1 MESSDLL
8 GRFERY
14 VRRRCARGNPS
25 PHTLRSYRTQ
35 ARMWLEWC
43 AGRGLDPLAATEED
57 VVDYRAELVRRYSAA
72 TVALKLQVVATL
84 YEALG
89 MEPNPAGS
97 IKAPRDGTPPEEGI
111 ECLTVDQVRAVRAA
125 VEAQE
130 DPVRRARDRAIVGL
144 LVTFGLRASEL
155 RRLEL
160 CDVIL
165 LKRKPGRLVI
175 RSGKGRKRRT
185 LYLTAETGSALRE
198 WLAVRPAGGQALFV
212 GLTGRGALSD
222 SGLRKIIKAHLRAV
236 GVDVAGQACHIFR
249 HTAITLAVASGAAR
263 AHVQR
268 MAGHADP
275 RTTDLYVHLVE
286 AEREN
291 PALVIEAALAA

>member
-1 MESSDLL
+1 MDIL
-8 GRFERY
+8 GRFEQF
-14 VRRRCARGNPS
+14 VSRRCARGNPS
-25 PHTLRSYRTQ
+25 PHTVRSYRTQ
-35 ARMWLEWC
+35 ARMWLGWC
-43 AGRGLDPLAATEED
+43 AGRGLDPLVATEED
-57 VVDYRAELVRRYSAA
+57 VVSYRAELVGRYAEA

-89 MEPNPAGS
+89 VEPNPAE
-97 IKAPRDGTPPEEGI
+97 KVRPPRDGTPPEERI
-111 ECLTVDQVRAVRAA
+111 EYLTVDQVRAIFAA
-125 VEAQE
+125 VGALE
-130 DPVRRARDRAIVGL
+130 DPVRRARDRAMVGL
-144 LVTFGLRASEL
+144 LVTFGLRAQEL
-155 RRLEL
+155 RGLEL

-185 LYLTAETGSALRE
+185 LHLTVETAAMVRD
-198 WLAVRPAGGQALFV
+198 WLAVRPVGGRSLFV

-222 SGLRKIIKAHLRAV
+222 SGLRKVVKAHLRAA
-236 GVDVAGQACHIFR
+236 GVDVDGQACHVFR
-249 HTAITLAVASGAAR
+249 HTAITLAVAFGAAR

-291 PALVIEAALAA
+291 PALIVEAALAA